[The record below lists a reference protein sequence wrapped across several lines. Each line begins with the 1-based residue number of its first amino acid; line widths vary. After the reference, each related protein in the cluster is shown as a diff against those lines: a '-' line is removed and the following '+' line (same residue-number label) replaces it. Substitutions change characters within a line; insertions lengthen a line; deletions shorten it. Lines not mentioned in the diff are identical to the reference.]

1 MTDGN
6 RGKGVIFDLD
16 GVLVDTGEF
25 HRRSWYDLAKREDFE
40 MSDELFYST
49 FGMQNYQI
57 IPMLVGREVTAE
69 ELERLSQW
77 KEQRYRELISGK
89 LKLLEGVK
97 ELIDDLKGA
106 GFLLAIGTSTPLVN
120 LEFMLENVPVDG
132 CFDVYVTGEDVKRGK
147 PEPDTFIMVAEKLS
161 LPRENCVVVE
171 DAVQGVAAGKAA
183 GMAVIAV
190 TTTRQRAELSQAD
203 LIVDS
208 LVELKAED
216 FEKLLGN

>member
-1 MTDGN
+1 MADGN
-6 RGKGVIFDLD
+6 RSKGVIFDLD

-25 HRRSWYDLAKREDFE
+25 HRQSWYDLAKREGFE

-69 ELERLSQW
+69 ELERFSQW

-89 LKLLEGVK
+89 LKLLDGVK
-97 ELIDDLKGA
+97 ELIEDLKRA

-120 LEFMLENVPVDG
+120 LKFMLENVPVDG
-132 CFDVYVTGEDVKRGK
+132 WFDAYVTGEDVQRGK
-147 PEPDTFIMVAEKLS
+147 PEPDTFIMAAEKLS
-161 LPRENCVVVE
+161 LPREDCVVVE

-183 GMAVIAV
+183 EMAVVAV
-190 TTTRQRAELSQAD
+190 TTTRERKELAEAD

-208 LVELKAED
+208 LAELKAED

>member
-6 RGKGVIFDLD
+6 RSKGVIFDLD

-89 LKLLEGVK
+89 LKLLEGVR
-97 ELIDDLKGA
+97 ELIDDLKRA

-120 LEFMLENVPVDG
+120 LKFMLENVPVDDW
-132 CFDVYVTGEDVKRGK
+132 FDAYVTGEDVQRGK
-147 PEPDTFIMVAEKLS
+147 PEPDTFIMAAEKLS
-161 LPRENCVVVE
+161 LPREDCVVVE

-183 GMAVIAV
+183 GMAVVAV
-190 TTTRQRAELSQAD
+190 TTTREREELTEAD

-208 LVELKAED
+208 LAELKAED

>member
-89 LKLLEGVK
+89 LKLLEGVR
-97 ELIDDLKGA
+97 ELIDDLKRA

-120 LEFMLENVPVDG
+120 LKFMLENVPVDG
-132 CFDVYVTGEDVKRGK
+132 WFDVYVTGEDVKRGK
-147 PEPDTFIMVAEKLS
+147 PEPDTFVMAAEKLS
-161 LPRENCVVVE
+161 LPREDCVVVE

-183 GMAVIAV
+183 GMAVVAV
-190 TTTRQRAELSQAD
+190 TTTREREELGEAD

-208 LVELKAED
+208 LAELKAED

>member
-6 RGKGVIFDLD
+6 RSKGVIFDLD
-16 GVLVDTGEF
+16 GVLVNTGEF
-25 HRRSWYDLAKREDFE
+25 HRRSWYDLAKREGFE

-69 ELERLSQW
+69 ELERLSEW
-77 KEQRYRELISGK
+77 KESRYRELISGK

-97 ELIDDLKGA
+97 ELIDDLKRA

-120 LEFMLENVPVDG
+120 LKFMLENVPVDG
-132 CFDVYVTGEDVKRGK
+132 WFDAYVTGEDVQRGK
-147 PEPDTFIMVAEKLS
+147 PEPDTFIMAAEKLS
-161 LPRENCVVVE
+161 LPREKCVVVE

-183 GMAVIAV
+183 GMAVVAV
-190 TTTRQRAELSQAD
+190 TTTREREELGEAD

-208 LVELKAED
+208 LAELKAED

>member
-1 MTDGN
+1 MADGN
-6 RGKGVIFDLD
+6 RSKGVIFDLD

-25 HRRSWYDLAKREDFE
+25 HRQSWYDLAKREGFA

-69 ELERLSQW
+69 ELERFSQW

-89 LKLLEGVK
+89 LKLLDGVK
-97 ELIDDLKGA
+97 ELIEDLKRA

-120 LEFMLENVPVDG
+120 LKFMLENVPVDG
-132 CFDVYVTGEDVKRGK
+132 WFDAYVTGEDVQRGK
-147 PEPDTFIMVAEKLS
+147 PEPDTFIMAAEKLS
-161 LPRENCVVVE
+161 LPREDCVVVE

-183 GMAVIAV
+183 EMAVVAV
-190 TTTRQRAELSQAD
+190 TTTRERKELAEAD

-208 LVELKAED
+208 LAELKAED